1 MKPEVV
7 YFSFEERA
15 AEKAAARAIDEAK
28 LKSGE
33 VSRADMARANGGH
46 VRDMRYKGPSKRMQ
60 ALAASY
66 ALRDQD

>member
-7 YFSFEERA
+7 YFSFSERA

-28 LKSGE
+28 LRSGE

-46 VRDMRYKGPSKRMQ
+46 VLGFRYKGPSERMR
-60 ALAASY
+60 ALAESE
-66 ALRDQD
+66 DVNS

>member
-7 YFSFEERA
+7 YFSFKKRA
-15 AEKAAARAIDEAK
+15 AEKAAARAIDDAK

-33 VSRADMARANGGH
+33 VSRAEMSRINGGH
-46 VRDMRYKGPSKRMQ
+46 VRGCRYKGPSERMR
-60 ALAASY
+60 ALAESD